1 MLASNY
7 CNKVATFNPS
17 CLSLNPTSFKRPF
30 SLWGLLS
37 GTNNSTGHHHSGNG
51 SSGSS
56 NNSSFLRRRRRQR
69 RHECWDEIETE
80 EKGGPLGSLEY
91 RMYFKSRTRPGEYI
105 SPWHSIPIFPG
116 SGRGDGQYVVHM
128 VCEVPRFTRHKMMI
142 SRTEPFNPIMQ
153 ERVRSKQTGKLVPR
167 YIKYSPMIYNY
178 GAVPQTWA
186 DANTAEGGDNNPL
199 DIIEISSKP
208 ARIGEVK
215 RVRILGALP
224 LIDSDEINW
233 KLIAVDVASHEARG
247 VRDLTDVERFMPG
260 VVNSIREWF
269 RVYKV
274 AEGLPS
280 NKYGFD
286 NKNVNCEYTMRIINE
301 SHESWKSL
309 SDSKRR
315 KAMLPKESNE
325 IAKTLLL

>member
-1 MLASNY
+1 MLSVF
-7 CNKVATFNPS
+7 NKGISRTVVAPQAHNLARS
-17 CLSLNPTSFKRPF
+17 F
-30 SLWGLLS
+30 SLWGR
-37 GTNNSTGHHHSGNG
+37 GTKQTSDGRKRKNHRHP
-51 SSGSS
+51 
-56 NNSSFLRRRRRQR
+56 RRRRGD
-69 RHECWDEIETE
+69 CWDEITTE

-91 RMYFKSRTRPGEYI
+91 RMYFKSRSRPGEYI

-116 SGRGDGQYVVHM
+116 VSPSGDEPIRISRDESQYVVHM

-199 DIIEISSKP
+199 DIIEISSLP

-215 RVRILGALP
+215 KVRILGALP

-233 KLIAVDVASHEARG
+233 KLIGVDASAHEARG
-247 VRDLTDVERFMPG
+247 MRDLTDVERFMPG
-260 VVNSIREWF
+260 VVNKIREWF

-274 AEGLPS
+274 AEGMPS

-309 SDSKRR
+309 SYSKRH
-315 KAMLPKESNE
+315 KTMMPKESSE
-325 IAKTLLL
+325 IAKTLLI